1 MQFIR
6 CTGKLL
12 KEAGFKPNAFQR
24 DESRFSFL
32 GQWHA
37 NLIYID
43 GRKSVIFVN
52 DRTLF
57 NFIAPDINRA
67 QIRELPK
74 LFESCLSCVISSEA
88 FPENVKYRI
97 LGEYEDIG
105 LAKSSS
111 RSVLGALNN
120 LAFHYKNSILN
131 AGGVH
136 SWKIPD
142 IIHQMNRMPMQPI
155 KYQFPIEEI
164 RTLYGISS

>member
-6 CTGKLL
+6 CTAKLL
-12 KEAGFKPNAFQR
+12 KEAGFKPNEFPR
-24 DESRFSFL
+24 DEPKFAFL

-43 GRKSVIFVN
+43 GRKSVLFVN

-67 QIRELPK
+67 QIRELSK
-74 LFESCLSCVISSEA
+74 VFRSFLSGVISAEA
-88 FPENVKYRI
+88 FPENVKSRI
-97 LGEYEDIG
+97 MGEYEDLE

-111 RSVLGALNN
+111 RSVLGSLND
-120 LAFHYKNSILN
+120 LAFHYKYSILD

-142 IIHQMNRMPMQPI
+142 IIHQMNRIPMQAL
-155 KYQFPIEEI
+155 KSNYPIEEI
-164 RTLYGISS
+164 GALYGISS

>member
-1 MQFIR
+1 MQFVR
-6 CTGKLL
+6 CTAKLL
-12 KEAGFKPNAFQR
+12 KEAGFRANEFQR
-24 DESRFSFL
+24 DEPRFSFL

-43 GRKSVIFVN
+43 GRKSVLFVN

-67 QIRELPK
+67 QICELPK
-74 LFESCLSCVISSEA
+74 LFKSFLSSVISSEG
-88 FPENVKYRI
+88 FPEHVKNRI
-97 LGEYEDIG
+97 MGEYEDIE

-111 RSVLGALNN
+111 RNVLGSLND
-120 LAFHYKNSILN
+120 LAFHYKHSILN

-142 IIHQMNRMPMQPI
+142 IIQQMNRMPMQAL
-155 KYQFPIEEI
+155 KFNFPIEEI
-164 RTLYGISS
+164 RTLYGIAP

>member
-6 CTGKLL
+6 CTAKLL
-12 KEAGFKPNAFQR
+12 KEAGFKPNEFQR
-24 DESRFSFL
+24 DEPRFSFL

-43 GRKSVIFVN
+43 GRKSVLFAN

-74 LFESCLSCVISSEA
+74 VFRSFLSCVISAEA
-88 FPENVKYRI
+88 FPENVKSRI
-97 LGEYEDIG
+97 MGEYEDLE

-111 RSVLGALNN
+111 RSVLGSLND
-120 LAFHYKNSILN
+120 LAFHYKYSIVN

-142 IIHQMNRMPMQPI
+142 IIHQMNRIPMQAL
-155 KYQFPIEEI
+155 KSNYPIEEI
-164 RTLYGISS
+164 RALYGIAS